1 MHYNLQKH
9 LFNGFGGFMNLFEQL
24 RLLFIKYIKFTFNQ
38 YSVVIS
44 ILIRIMAPQ
53 PKFTIYSKIV
63 VWLFL
68 FFVVTSS
75 LSAQNSVTV
84 KIIGLKVGDT
94 CTVQIQK
101 SAENYYFKKLGGVT
115 NTTVEHT
122 FQNLSN
128 GKWALKLDA
137 TGYYF
142 PSTEVLEL
150 NGIQKVL
157 EIKLNPIT
165 LANKTNYVYKWQDDS
180 SYVGHAQQSYIN
192 QPNEIQ
198 VLDQSIKIPEDFN
211 SINLLNKHGIALSDK
226 INPWTPEDAFRL
238 FQTVKRIPSLII
250 NDDALATFK
259 ADVKSVWYITDQD
272 VIDDIQIIE
281 RNNIKFVT
289 ISRKAF
295 TYASPLVVTLDGV
308 KGRFYS
314 KRLYGALVN
323 FATNYGY
330 DNNAVDRLADSRF
343 GIRFLI
349 PNAELKQIMG
359 EDFSNFQEF
368 SASEKISI
376 LSMLE
381 ELPDGMHVQSNL
393 KYLARRIAG
402 QDNPKYPPAAAI
414 AWVGSKTI
422 EFMQKAFGSTQ
433 YSDVQRLILHE
444 KAHFMWD
451 GLFDQKLRD
460 DWATVGGW
468 FLDPTAAT
476 GWSTSNTT
484 EFVSAYGHAKNPN
497 EDMAESIAAYVVNP
511 EILRSR
517 SLRKFEFIR
526 DRVMQGTRY
535 VTIIRKDLTFQVYNL
550 FPDYNYPGKIKKVD
564 VEVNG
569 LPEEDKELVI
579 RIELNKIDPK
589 QDGAKSA
596 YIRITSSIGSF
607 YDMSLN
613 PIDNGNGFILEGRIT
628 ISKFSKSGYWS
639 VNQII
644 LTDQVGNQRFE
655 NNSTFGLKIFINNSK
670 EDIITPKYIDNTL
683 KLSTGTGKYK
693 FFSTDE
699 YTDGD
704 TYQNIQANFDLLE
717 TNKMVYTGLNFAI
730 PKNDEKGVRQDF
742 QFGVLG
748 DNPTYIQKD
757 SQNKNINRVNYK
769 FPIPEYYPTGYYVT
783 TSMYLLDEA
792 RNEGRAFFMRDTTAF
807 TVQKNTTKHY
817 RDSVYVKTKYPD
829 FIPPILDVN
838 QIYIKATPSNPTAPD
853 GETLFEME
861 FFVKDSSA
869 FVGNEAGLN
878 NGFYTLRD
886 PQGKVFNYGMQ
897 GDFGK
902 YFGKDFFYPLKD
914 PIGPPGEWRK
924 YRVSTLLP
932 KGSAPGLWGVEGI
945 TLFDRAGNKKYYNF
959 TEIVRFDLEKADST
973 KLVQPKVEILGKK
986 VNAKNAEAIS
996 LSISCK
1002 DCKNKNYRA
1011 RFYSS
1016 MGGNS
1021 VVNEGKMTKDS
1032 IVVENIKLTGVNDGI
1047 LYATVFILD
1056 STKTLLGIGKSIYAK
1071 DVLAPK
1077 SGILKTNLANFG
1089 KSNIDSLIYQIKASE
1104 SKGSYSLSIK
1114 QATVTP
1120 IKQGV
1125 NVPVLYKTEAV
1136 IKTITGKFS
1145 NENISIKDSVLK
1157 GFEDGLIEI
1166 TCVVSD
1172 SVDNESEP
1180 VVSKIYKDTRDPIL
1194 SITKTSSAAGKLV
1207 LNIRSNEYVSN
1218 SISNADMTIK
1228 NGTISGIKKLDN
1240 RNFEV
1245 SINRTCADTLSLS
1258 VLAGKLLD
1266 TVGNKNQAANF
1277 NLLDIQKPS
1286 LPTISVANIQNLS
1299 TTATGT
1305 YQWYLDNKAISGATQ
1320 NNYVATA
1327 SGAYTLVVTNAQG
1340 CASAPSAAITI
1351 AITGILEVPVF
1362 SIYPNPTRDRITIE
1376 TESSGSI
1383 EIINEIGI
1391 TMKKFTSVNSGETL
1405 DISTL
1410 NKGKYIIRFTDSKNR
1425 VSTFSLIK
1433 E

>member
-1 MHYNLQKH
+1 M
-9 LFNGFGGFMNLFEQL
+9 
-24 RLLFIKYIKFTFNQ
+24 R
-38 YSVVIS
+38 S
-44 ILIRIMAPQ
+44 IFFR
-53 PKFTIYSKIV
+53 T
-63 VWLFL
+63 L
-68 FFVVTSS
+68 FFLAFTSSLS
-75 LSAQNSVTV
+75 LSAQNSIKV
-84 KIIGLKVGDT
+84 KLLGLKVGDT

-101 SAENYYFKKLGGVT
+101 SSEIFFFKKLGGIST
-115 NTTVEHT
+115 GNLEHT
-122 FQNLSN
+122 FPNLSN

-142 PSTEVLEL
+142 PSTEVFEL
-150 NGIQKVL
+150 NGTDKIL
-157 EIKLNPIT
+157 EIRLNPIT
-165 LANKTNYVYKWQDDS
+165 LTNKTNYVYKWQDDS

-192 QPNEIQ
+192 EPNEIQ
-198 VLDQSIKIPEDFN
+198 ILDQSVKIPEDFN

-226 INPWTPEDAFRL
+226 VSPWTPEDAFRL

-250 NDDALATFK
+250 NDHPLATFK
-259 ADVKSVWYITDQD
+259 ADIKSVWYITDQE
-272 VIDDIQIIE
+272 VIDDIQIVE

-314 KRLYGALVN
+314 KRLYGAIVN

-330 DNNAVDRLADSRF
+330 DKNAVDQLANNRF

-376 LSMLE
+376 LSMFE

-393 KYLARRIAG
+393 KYVARRIAG
-402 QDNPKYPPAAAI
+402 QDNPTYPPAAAI
-414 AWVGSKTI
+414 AWVGRKTI

-444 KAHFMWD
+444 KAHFMWE

-460 DWATVGGW
+460 DWATTGGW
-468 FLDPTAAT
+468 FLDPTGAT

-484 EFVSAYGHAKNPN
+484 EFVSAYAHAKNPN

-517 SLRKFEFIR
+517 SMKKFEFIR

-535 VTIIRKDLTFQVYNL
+535 ITIIRKDLTFQVYNL
-550 FPDYNYPGKIKKVD
+550 FPDYNYPGKIKKVN

-579 RIELNKIDPK
+579 RIELNKIDEK

-596 YIRITSSIGSF
+596 YTRITSSIGSF
-607 YDMSLN
+607 YDMGLN
-613 PIDNGNGFILEGRIT
+613 PIDNGKGFILEGRIT
-628 ISKFSKSGYWS
+628 FSKFSKAGYWS

-644 LTDQVGNQRFE
+644 LTDQVGNQRYE
-655 NNSTFGLKIFINNSK
+655 NNSTFGLKIYINNPK
-670 EDIITPKYIDNTL
+670 EDNINPKYAENTL
-683 KLSTGTGKYK
+683 KLKTGTGKYK
-693 FFSTDE
+693 FFTTDE
-699 YTDGD
+699 YADGD
-704 TYQNIQANFDLLE
+704 TYQNIQADFDLIE

-730 PKNDEKGVRQDF
+730 PKNNENGVRQDF

-757 SQNKNINRVNYK
+757 AQNRNINHINYK

-783 TSMYLLDEA
+783 TSMFLMDEA
-792 RNEGRAFFMRDTTAF
+792 RNEARAFFMRDTTGF
-807 TVQKNTTKHY
+807 RVEKNTTKHL

-829 FIPPILDVN
+829 FISPILDVN
-838 QIYIKATPSNPTAPD
+838 QIFIKATPSNPTAPD

-861 FFVKDSSA
+861 FFARDSSA
-869 FVGNEAGLN
+869 YLGNEAGLQ
-878 NGFYTLRD
+878 NGYYTLRD
-886 PQGKVFNYGMQ
+886 PQGKVFDYGMQ
-897 GDFGK
+897 DDFYK
-902 YFGKDFFYPLKD
+902 FFGKDFYYPLKD
-914 PIGPPGEWRK
+914 PIGPPGDWRK
-924 YRVSTLLP
+924 YKVSTLLP

-959 TEIVRFDLEKADST
+959 TEVVRFDLEKADTT

-986 VNAKNAEAIS
+986 VNAKNAEALS

-1021 VVNEGKMTKDS
+1021 VVSEGKMSKDS

-1047 LYATVFILD
+1047 LYATVFMLD

-1077 SGILKTNLANFG
+1077 SAILKTNLANFG

-1104 SKGSYSLSIK
+1104 AKGSYILSIK
-1114 QATVTP
+1114 QASVTP
-1120 IKQGV
+1120 TKQSSSV
-1125 NVPVLYKTEAV
+1125 FYKTEAV
-1136 IKTITGKFS
+1136 VKTITGTFS
-1145 NENISIKDSVLK
+1145 NSNISVKDSVLK
-1157 GFEDGLIEI
+1157 GFEDGLIE
-1166 TCVVSD
+1166 VSCIVRD

-1180 VVSKIYKDTRDPIL
+1180 IISTIYKDTRDPIL
-1194 SITKTSSAAGKLV
+1194 SISKTSSTNGKLV
-1207 LNIRSNEYVSN
+1207 MNVRSNEYIRNTLS
-1218 SISNADMTIK
+1218 SSDLSIK
-1228 NGTISGIKKLDN
+1228 NGSITGIKKVDN
-1240 RNFEV
+1240 RNFEI
-1245 SINRTCADTLSLS
+1245 SIDRTCADSLTLN

-1266 TVGNKNQAANF
+1266 TVGNKNQATISS
-1277 NLLDIQKPS
+1277 LLDAQKPNA
-1286 LPTISVANIQNLS
+1286 PTISVANIQNLS

-1305 YQWYLDNKAISGATQ
+1305 FQWYLDNKAITGATQ

-1327 SGAYTLVVTNAQG
+1327 TGAYSLVVTNAQG
-1340 CASAPSAAITI
+1340 CPSAPSAAISI
-1351 AITGILEVPVF
+1351 AITGVLEVPTF
-1362 SIYPNPTRDRITIE
+1362 SVYPNPTRNQLKIA
-1376 TESSGSI
+1376 TESIGDI
-1383 EIINEIGI
+1383 ELINSFGLVIKRVNRANNGDVI
-1391 TMKKFTSVNSGETL
+1391 DTSNLPV
-1405 DISTL
+1405 
-1410 NKGKYIIRFTDSKNR
+1410 GKYIIRFTDTDNR
-1425 VSTFSLIK
+1425 ISTVALIK

>member
-1 MHYNLQKH
+1 MKIELKIVNLYP
-9 LFNGFGGFMNLFEQL
+9 LLVCIF
-24 RLLFIKYIKFTFNQ
+24 LLF
-38 YSVVIS
+38 
-44 ILIRIMAPQ
+44 A
-53 PKFTIYSKIV
+53 
-63 VWLFL
+63 
-68 FFVVTSS
+68 TSFS
-75 LSAQNSVTV
+75 LSAQNSIKV
-84 KIIGLKVGDT
+84 KLLGLKVGDT

-101 SAENYYFKKLGGVT
+101 SSENFYFKKLGGIST
-115 NTTVEHT
+115 GTLEHT

-142 PSTEVLEL
+142 PSTEVFEL
-150 NGIQKVL
+150 IGTDKIL
-157 EIKLNPIT
+157 EIRLNPIT
-165 LANKTNYVYKWQDDS
+165 LTNKTNYVYKWQDDS

-192 QPNEIQ
+192 EPNEIQ
-198 VLDQSIKIPEDFN
+198 ILDQSIKIPEDFN

-226 INPWTPEDAFRL
+226 VSSWTPEDAFRL

-250 NDDALATFK
+250 NDHPLATFK
-259 ADVKSVWYITDQD
+259 ADVKSVWYITDQE
-272 VIDDIQIIE
+272 VIDDIQIVE

-314 KRLYGALVN
+314 KRLYGAIVN

-330 DNNAVDRLADSRF
+330 DKNAVDQLANNRF

-349 PNAELKQIMG
+349 PNAELKQIMS

-376 LSMLE
+376 LSMFE
-381 ELPDGMHVQSNL
+381 ELPDGMHVQNNL

-402 QDNPKYPPAAAI
+402 QSNPKLPSAAAI
-414 AWVGSKTI
+414 AWVGIKTI
-422 EFMQKAFGSTQ
+422 EFMQIAFGSSQ
-433 YSDVQRLILHE
+433 YSDIQRLILHE

-460 DWATVGGW
+460 DWATTGGW
-468 FLDPTAAT
+468 FLDPTGAS
-476 GWSTSNTT
+476 GWSTTNTT
-484 EFVSAYGHAKNPN
+484 EFVSAYAHLKNPN

-517 SLRKFEFIR
+517 SMKKFEFIR

-535 VTIIRKDLTFQVYNL
+535 ITIIRKDLTFQVYNL

-589 QDGAKSA
+589 QDGAKNA
-596 YIRITSSIGSF
+596 FTRITSSIGSF
-607 YDMSLN
+607 YDMWLS

-628 ISKFSKSGYWS
+628 ISKFSKAGYWS

-644 LTDQVGNQRFE
+644 LTDQVGNQRYE
-655 NNSTFGLKIFINNSK
+655 NNSTFGLKIFINNPK
-670 EDIITPKYIDNTL
+670 EDIINPAYIDNSL
-683 KLSTGTGKYK
+683 KLSLGSGKYK
-693 FFSTDE
+693 YFTTDE
-699 YTDGD
+699 YIDGEI
-704 TYQNIQANFDLLE
+704 YQTIKANFDILE
-717 TNKMVYTGLNFAI
+717 TNKMVYTGLWFAM

-748 DNPTYIQKD
+748 DNPTYIKKD
-757 SQNKNINRVNYK
+757 TQNKNINRINYN

-783 TSMYLLDEA
+783 TRMPLRDEA
-792 RNEGRAFFMRDTTAF
+792 QNQMDAFFMLDTASF
-807 TVQKNTTKHY
+807 RLQKNTSKHI

-829 FIPPILDVN
+829 YIPPTLDLN
-838 QIYIKATPSNPTAPD
+838 QIYIKATPSNPIAPD

-861 FFVKDSSA
+861 FFVKDSSS
-869 FVGNEAGLN
+869 FSGNEAGLQ
-878 NGFYTLRD
+878 NGYYTLRD
-886 PQGKVFNYGMQ
+886 PQGKVFNYSMQ
-897 GDFGK
+897 DDFYK
-902 YFGKDFFYPLKD
+902 FFGRDFFYPLKD
-914 PIGPPGEWRK
+914 PIGPPGNWRK
-924 YRVSTLLP
+924 YKVSSLLP

-959 TEIVRFDLEKADST
+959 TEIVRFDLEKADTT

-986 VNAKNAEAIS
+986 VNAKNAEALS

-1021 VVNEGKMTKDS
+1021 VVSEGKMSKDS

-1047 LYATVFILD
+1047 LYATVFMLD

-1077 SGILKTNLANFG
+1077 SAILKTNLANFG

-1104 SKGSYSLSIK
+1104 AKGSYILSIK
-1114 QATVTP
+1114 QASVTP
-1120 IKQGV
+1120 TKQSSSV
-1125 NVPVLYKTEAV
+1125 FYKTEAV
-1136 IKTITGKFS
+1136 VKTITGTFS
-1145 NENISIKDSVLK
+1145 NSNISVKDSVLK
-1157 GFEDGLIEI
+1157 GFEDGLIE
-1166 TCVVSD
+1166 VSCIVRD

-1180 VVSKIYKDTRDPIL
+1180 IISTIYKDTRDPIL
-1194 SITKTSSAAGKLV
+1194 SISKTSSTNSKLV
-1207 LNIRSNEYVSN
+1207 LNIRSNEYIRNTLST
-1218 SISNADMTIK
+1218 ADLSIK
-1228 NGTISGIKKLDN
+1228 NGSITGIKKVDN
-1240 RNFEV
+1240 RNFEI
-1245 SINRTCADTLSLS
+1245 SIDRTCADSLTLN

-1266 TVGNKNQAANF
+1266 TVGNKNQATISS
-1277 NLLDIQKPS
+1277 LLDVQKPNT
-1286 LPTISVANIQNLS
+1286 PTISVANIQNLS

-1305 YQWYLDNKAISGATQ
+1305 YQWYLDNKVITGATQ
-1320 NNYVATA
+1320 NNYIATA
-1327 SGAYTLVVTNAQG
+1327 TGAYSLVVTNAQG
-1340 CASAPSAAITI
+1340 CPSAPSAAISI
-1351 AITGILEVPVF
+1351 AITGVLEVPTF
-1362 SIYPNPTRDRITIE
+1362 SVYPNPTRNQLKIA
-1376 TESSGSI
+1376 TESKGDI
-1383 EIINEIGI
+1383 ELINSFGLVIKRVNRVNNGDVI
-1391 TMKKFTSVNSGETL
+1391 DTSNL
-1405 DISTL
+1405 PL
-1410 NKGKYIIRFTDSKNR
+1410 GKYIIRFTDTDNR
-1425 VSTFSLIK
+1425 ISTLALIK

>member
-1 MHYNLQKH
+1 M
-9 LFNGFGGFMNLFEQL
+9 
-24 RLLFIKYIKFTFNQ
+24 R
-38 YSVVIS
+38 S
-44 ILIRIMAPQ
+44 IFFR
-53 PKFTIYSKIV
+53 T
-63 VWLFL
+63 L
-68 FFVVTSS
+68 FFLAFTSSLS
-75 LSAQNSVTV
+75 LSAQNSIKV
-84 KIIGLKVGDT
+84 KLLGLKVGDT

-101 SAENYYFKKLGGVT
+101 SSEIFFFKKLGGIST
-115 NTTVEHT
+115 GNLEHT

-142 PSTEVLEL
+142 PSTEVFEL
-150 NGIQKVL
+150 NGTDKIL
-157 EIKLNPIT
+157 EIRLNPIT
-165 LANKTNYVYKWQDDS
+165 LTNKTNYVYKWQDDS

-192 QPNEIQ
+192 EPNEIQ
-198 VLDQSIKIPEDFN
+198 ILDQSIKIPEDFN

-226 INPWTPEDAFRL
+226 VSPWTPEDAFRL

-259 ADVKSVWYITDQD
+259 AEVKSVWYITDQE
-272 VIDDIQIIE
+272 VIDDIQIVE

-314 KRLYGALVN
+314 KRLYGAIVN

-330 DNNAVDRLADSRF
+330 DKNAVDQLANNRF

-376 LSMLE
+376 LSMFE

-393 KYLARRIAG
+393 KYVARRIAG
-402 QDNPKYPPAAAI
+402 QDNPTYPPAAAI
-414 AWVGSKTI
+414 AWVGRKTI
-422 EFMQKAFGSTQ
+422 EFMQKAFSSAQ

-444 KAHFMWD
+444 KAHFMWE

-460 DWATVGGW
+460 DWATTGGW

-484 EFVSAYGHAKNPN
+484 EFVSAYAHAKNPN

-517 SLRKFEFIR
+517 SMKKFEFIR
-526 DRVMQGTRY
+526 DRIMQGTRY

-579 RIELNKIDPK
+579 RIELNKIDEK
-589 QDGAKSA
+589 QDGAKYA
-596 YIRITSSIGSF
+596 FTRISSSIGSA
-607 YDMSLN
+607 YDMYLN
-613 PIDNGNGFILEGRIT
+613 PIDNGKGFILEGKIT
-628 ISKFSKSGYWS
+628 ISKFSKAGYWS
-639 VNQII
+639 VNQIV
-644 LTDQVGNQRFE
+644 LTDQVGNQRYE
-655 NNSTFGLKIFINNSK
+655 NNSTFGLKIFINNPK
-670 EDIITPKYIDNTL
+670 EDIINPKYSENTL
-683 KLSTGTGKYK
+683 KLKTGSGKYK
-693 FFSTDE
+693 YFSTDE
-699 YTDGD
+699 YADGD
-704 TYQNIQANFDLLE
+704 IYQNIQADFDLIE

-730 PKNDEKGVRQDF
+730 PKNDENGVRQDF

-757 SQNKNINRVNYK
+757 VQNKNINHVNYK

-783 TSMYLLDEA
+783 TSMFLIDEA
-792 RNEGRAFFMRDTTAF
+792 RNEARAFFMRDTTAF
-807 TVQKNTTKHY
+807 RLEKNTTKHL

-861 FFVKDSSA
+861 FFARDSSA
-869 FVGNEAGLN
+869 YLGNEAGLQ
-878 NGFYTLRD
+878 NGGYTLRD
-886 PQGKVFNYGMQ
+886 PQGKVFYYGMQ
-897 GDFGK
+897 GDFTK
-902 YFGKDFFYPLKD
+902 SFGQDFFFSLKD
-914 PIGPPGEWRK
+914 IVGPPGNWRK
-924 YRVSTLLP
+924 YKVSTLLP

-959 TEIVRFDLEKADST
+959 TEVVRFDLEKADTT

-986 VNAKNAEAIS
+986 VNAKNAEALS

-1021 VVNEGKMTKDS
+1021 VVSEGKMSKDS

-1077 SGILKTNLANFG
+1077 SAILKTNLANFG

-1104 SKGSYSLSIK
+1104 AKGSYILSIK
-1114 QATVTP
+1114 QASVTP
-1120 IKQGV
+1120 TKQSSPGF
-1125 NVPVLYKTEAV
+1125 YKTEAV
-1136 IKTITGKFS
+1136 VKTITGTFS
-1145 NENISIKDSVLK
+1145 NSNISVKDSVLK
-1157 GFEDGLIEI
+1157 GFEDGVIE
-1166 TCVVSD
+1166 VSCIVRD

-1180 VVSKIYKDTRDPIL
+1180 IISTIYKDTRDPIL
-1194 SITKTSSAAGKLV
+1194 SISKTSSTNGKLV
-1207 LNIRSNEYVSN
+1207 LNVRSNEYIRNTLS
-1218 SISNADMTIK
+1218 SSDLSIK
-1228 NGTISGIKKLDN
+1228 NGSITGIKKVDN
-1240 RNFEV
+1240 RNFEI
-1245 SINRTCADTLSLS
+1245 SIDRTCADSLTLN

-1266 TVGNKNQAANF
+1266 TVGNKNQATISS
-1277 NLLDIQKPS
+1277 LLDAQKPNA
-1286 LPTISVANIQNLS
+1286 PTISVANIQNLS

-1305 YQWYLDNKAISGATQ
+1305 YQWYLDNKAITGATQ

-1327 SGAYTLVVTNAQG
+1327 TGAYSLVVTNAQG
-1340 CASAPSAAITI
+1340 CPSAPSAAISI
-1351 AITGILEVPVF
+1351 AITGILEVPTF
-1362 SIYPNPTRDRITIE
+1362 SVYPNPTRNQLKIA
-1376 TESSGSI
+1376 TESKGDI
-1383 EIINEIGI
+1383 ELINSFGLVIKRVNRVNNGDVI
-1391 TMKKFTSVNSGETL
+1391 DTSNLPV
-1405 DISTL
+1405 
-1410 NKGKYIIRFTDSKNR
+1410 GKYIIRFTDTDNR
-1425 VSTFSLIK
+1425 ISTVALIK

>member
-1 MHYNLQKH
+1 M
-9 LFNGFGGFMNLFEQL
+9 
-24 RLLFIKYIKFTFNQ
+24 R
-38 YSVVIS
+38 S
-44 ILIRIMAPQ
+44 IFFRI
-53 PKFTIYSKIV
+53 
-63 VWLFL
+63 L
-68 FFVVTSS
+68 FFLTLFTSFS
-75 LSAQNSVTV
+75 LSAQNSIKV
-84 KIIGLKVGDT
+84 KLLGLKVGDT

-101 SAENYYFKKLGGVT
+101 SSENFFFKKLGGIST
-115 NTTVEHT
+115 GNLEHT

-142 PSTEVLEL
+142 PSTEVFEL
-150 NGIQKVL
+150 NRTDKIL
-157 EIKLNPIT
+157 EIRLNPIT
-165 LANKTNYVYKWQDDS
+165 LTNKTNYVYKWQDDS

-192 QPNEIQ
+192 EPNEIQ
-198 VLDQSIKIPEDFN
+198 ILDQSIKIPEDFN

-226 INPWTPEDAFRL
+226 LSPWTPEDAFRL

-259 ADVKSVWYITDQD
+259 AEVKSVWYITDQE
-272 VIDDIQIIE
+272 VIDDIQIVE

-314 KRLYGALVN
+314 KRLYGAIVN

-330 DNNAVDRLADSRF
+330 DKNAVDQLANNRF

-376 LSMLE
+376 LSMFE

-402 QDNPKYPPAAAI
+402 QDNPTYPPAAAI
-414 AWVGSKTI
+414 AWVGRKTI
-422 EFMQKAFGSTQ
+422 EFMQKAFGSAQ

-444 KAHFMWD
+444 KAHFMWE

-460 DWATVGGW
+460 DWATTGGW
-468 FLDPTAAT
+468 FLDPTGAT

-484 EFVSAYGHAKNPN
+484 EFVSAYAHAKNPN

-517 SLRKFEFIR
+517 SMKKFEFIR

-535 VTIIRKDLTFQVYNL
+535 ITIIRKDLTFQVYNL

-579 RIELNKIDPK
+579 RIELNKIDEK
-589 QDGAKSA
+589 QDGAKYA
-596 YIRITSSIGSF
+596 FTRISSSIGSA
-607 YDMSLN
+607 YDMYLN
-613 PIDNGNGFILEGRIT
+613 PIDNGKGFILEGKIT
-628 ISKFSKSGYWS
+628 ISKFSKAGYWS
-639 VNQII
+639 VNQIV
-644 LTDQVGNQRFE
+644 LTDQVGNQRYE
-655 NNSTFGLKIFINNSK
+655 NNSTFGLKIFINNPR
-670 EDIITPKYIDNTL
+670 EDIINPAYIDRTVKLTL
-683 KLSTGTGKYK
+683 STGKYK
-693 FFSTDE
+693 YFSTE
-699 YTDGD
+699 EQADGD

-730 PKNDEKGVRQDF
+730 PKNDENGVRQDF

-748 DNPTYIQKD
+748 DNPNYIQKD
-757 SQNKNINRVNYK
+757 TQNRNINRVKYQH
-769 FPIPEYYPTGYYVT
+769 PIPEYYPTGYYVT
-783 TSMYLLDEA
+783 TSMFLIDEA
-792 RNEGRAFFMRDTTAF
+792 RNEGRAYFLRDTSAF
-807 TVQKNTTKHY
+807 RVEKNTTKHL

-838 QIYIKATPSNPTAPD
+838 QIFIKATPSNPTAPD

-861 FFVKDSSA
+861 FFARDSSA
-869 FVGNEAGLN
+869 YLGNEAGLQ
-878 NGFYTLRD
+878 NGNYTLRD

-897 GDFGK
+897 GDFTK
-902 YFGKDFFYPLKD
+902 SFGQDFFFSLKD
-914 PIGPPGEWRK
+914 IVGPPGNWRK
-924 YRVSTLLP
+924 YKVSTLLP

-959 TEIVRFDLEKADST
+959 TEVVRFDLEKADTT

-986 VNAKNAEAIS
+986 VNAKNAEALS

-1021 VVNEGKMTKDS
+1021 VVSEGKMSKDS

-1077 SGILKTNLANFG
+1077 SAILKTNLANFG

-1104 SKGSYSLSIK
+1104 AKGSYILSIK
-1114 QATVTP
+1114 QASVTP
-1120 IKQGV
+1120 TKQSSSV
-1125 NVPVLYKTEAV
+1125 FYKTEAV
-1136 IKTITGKFS
+1136 VKTITGTFS
-1145 NENISIKDSVLK
+1145 NSNISVKDSVLK
-1157 GFEDGLIEI
+1157 GFEDGLIE
-1166 TCVVSD
+1166 VSCIVRD
-1172 SVDNESEP
+1172 SVDNESDP
-1180 VVSKIYKDTRDPIL
+1180 IISTIYKDTRDPIL
-1194 SITKTSSAAGKLV
+1194 SISKTSSTNGKLV
-1207 LNIRSNEYVSN
+1207 LNIRSNEYIRNTLST
-1218 SISNADMTIK
+1218 ADLSIK
-1228 NGTISGIKKLDN
+1228 NGSITGIKKVDN
-1240 RNFEV
+1240 RNFEI
-1245 SINRTCADTLSLS
+1245 SIDRTCADSLTLN

-1266 TVGNKNQAANF
+1266 TVGNKNQATISS
-1277 NLLDIQKPS
+1277 LLDVQKPNT
-1286 LPTISVANIQNLS
+1286 PTISVANIQNLS

-1305 YQWYLDNKAISGATQ
+1305 YQWYLDNKAITGATQ

-1327 SGAYTLVVTNAQG
+1327 TGAYSLVVTNAQG
-1340 CASAPSAAITI
+1340 CPSAPSAAISI
-1351 AITGILEVPVF
+1351 AITGVLEVPTF
-1362 SIYPNPTRDRITIE
+1362 SVYPNPTRNQLKIA
-1376 TESSGSI
+1376 TESIGDI
-1383 EIINEIGI
+1383 ELINSFGLVIKRVNRANNGDVI
-1391 TMKKFTSVNSGETL
+1391 DTSNLPV
-1405 DISTL
+1405 
-1410 NKGKYIIRFTDSKNR
+1410 GKYIIRFTDTDNR
-1425 VSTFSLIK
+1425 ISTVALIK

>member
-1 MHYNLQKH
+1 M
-9 LFNGFGGFMNLFEQL
+9 
-24 RLLFIKYIKFTFNQ
+24 R
-38 YSVVIS
+38 S
-44 ILIRIMAPQ
+44 IFFR
-53 PKFTIYSKIV
+53 T
-63 VWLFL
+63 L
-68 FFVVTSS
+68 FFLAFTSSLS
-75 LSAQNSVTV
+75 LSAQNSIKV
-84 KIIGLKVGDT
+84 KLLGLKVGDT

-101 SAENYYFKKLGGVT
+101 SSEIFFFKKLGGIST
-115 NTTVEHT
+115 GNLEHT

-142 PSTEVLEL
+142 PSTEVFEL
-150 NGIQKVL
+150 NGTDKIL
-157 EIKLNPIT
+157 EIRLNPIT
-165 LANKTNYVYKWQDDS
+165 LTNKTNYVYKWQDDS

-192 QPNEIQ
+192 EPNEIQ
-198 VLDQSIKIPEDFN
+198 ILDQSIKIPEDFN

-226 INPWTPEDAFRL
+226 VSPWTPEDAFRL

-259 ADVKSVWYITDQD
+259 AEVKSVWYITDQE
-272 VIDDIQIIE
+272 VIDDIQIVE

-314 KRLYGALVN
+314 KRLYGAIVN

-330 DNNAVDRLADSRF
+330 DKNAVDQLANNRF

-376 LSMLE
+376 LSMFE

-393 KYLARRIAG
+393 KYVARRIAG
-402 QDNPKYPPAAAI
+402 QDNPTYPPAAAI
-414 AWVGSKTI
+414 AWVGRKTI
-422 EFMQKAFGSTQ
+422 EFMQKAFSSAQ

-444 KAHFMWD
+444 KAHFMWE

-460 DWATVGGW
+460 DWATTGGW

-484 EFVSAYGHAKNPN
+484 EFVSAYAHAKNPN

-517 SLRKFEFIR
+517 SMKKFEFIR
-526 DRVMQGTRY
+526 DRIMQGTRY

-579 RIELNKIDPK
+579 RIELNKIDEK
-589 QDGAKSA
+589 QDGAKYA
-596 YIRITSSIGSF
+596 FTRISSSIGSA
-607 YDMSLN
+607 YDMYLN
-613 PIDNGNGFILEGRIT
+613 PIDNGKGFILEGKIT
-628 ISKFSKSGYWS
+628 ISKFSKAGYWS
-639 VNQII
+639 VNQIV
-644 LTDQVGNQRFE
+644 LTDQVGNQRYE
-655 NNSTFGLKIFINNSK
+655 NNSTFGLKIFINNPK
-670 EDIITPKYIDNTL
+670 EDIINPKYSENTL
-683 KLSTGTGKYK
+683 KLKTGSGKYK
-693 FFSTDE
+693 YFSTDE
-699 YTDGD
+699 YADGD
-704 TYQNIQANFDLLE
+704 TYQNIQADFDLIE

-730 PKNDEKGVRQDF
+730 PKNDENGVRQDF

-757 SQNKNINRVNYK
+757 VQNKNINHVNYK

-783 TSMYLLDEA
+783 TSMFLIDEA
-792 RNEGRAFFMRDTTAF
+792 RNEARAFFMRDTTAF
-807 TVQKNTTKHY
+807 RLEKNTTKHL

-861 FFVKDSSA
+861 FFARDSSA
-869 FVGNEAGLN
+869 YLGNEAGLQ
-878 NGFYTLRD
+878 NGGYTLRD
-886 PQGKVFNYGMQ
+886 PQGKVFYYGMQ
-897 GDFGK
+897 GDFTK
-902 YFGKDFFYPLKD
+902 SFGQDFFFSLKD
-914 PIGPPGEWRK
+914 IVGPPGNWRK
-924 YRVSTLLP
+924 YKVSTLLP

-959 TEIVRFDLEKADST
+959 TEVVRFDLEKADTT

-986 VNAKNAEAIS
+986 VNAKNAEALS

-1021 VVNEGKMTKDS
+1021 VVSEGKMSKDS

-1077 SGILKTNLANFG
+1077 SAILKTNLANFG

-1104 SKGSYSLSIK
+1104 AKGSYILSIK
-1114 QATVTP
+1114 QASVTP
-1120 IKQGV
+1120 TKQSSPGF
-1125 NVPVLYKTEAV
+1125 YKTEAV
-1136 IKTITGKFS
+1136 VKTITGTFS
-1145 NENISIKDSVLK
+1145 NSNISVKDSVLK
-1157 GFEDGLIEI
+1157 GFEDGVIE
-1166 TCVVSD
+1166 VSCIVRD

-1180 VVSKIYKDTRDPIL
+1180 IISTIYKDTRDPIL
-1194 SITKTSSAAGKLV
+1194 SISKTSSTNGKLV
-1207 LNIRSNEYVSN
+1207 LNVRSNEYIRNTLS
-1218 SISNADMTIK
+1218 SSDLSIK
-1228 NGTISGIKKLDN
+1228 NGSITGIKKVDN
-1240 RNFEV
+1240 RNFEI
-1245 SINRTCADTLSLS
+1245 SIDRTCADSLTLN

-1266 TVGNKNQAANF
+1266 TVGNKNQATISS
-1277 NLLDIQKPS
+1277 LLDAQKPNA
-1286 LPTISVANIQNLS
+1286 PTISVANIQNLS

-1305 YQWYLDNKAISGATQ
+1305 YQWYLDNKAITGATQ

-1327 SGAYTLVVTNAQG
+1327 TGAYSLVVTNAQG
-1340 CASAPSAAITI
+1340 CPSAPSAAISI
-1351 AITGILEVPVF
+1351 AITGILEVPTF
-1362 SIYPNPTRDRITIE
+1362 SVYPNPTRNQLKIA
-1376 TESSGSI
+1376 TESKGDI
-1383 EIINEIGI
+1383 ELINSFGLVIKRVNRVNNGDVI
-1391 TMKKFTSVNSGETL
+1391 DTSNLPV
-1405 DISTL
+1405 
-1410 NKGKYIIRFTDSKNR
+1410 GKYIIRFTDTDNR
-1425 VSTFSLIK
+1425 ISTVALIK

>member
-1 MHYNLQKH
+1 M
-9 LFNGFGGFMNLFEQL
+9 
-24 RLLFIKYIKFTFNQ
+24 R
-38 YSVVIS
+38 S
-44 ILIRIMAPQ
+44 IFFRI
-53 PKFTIYSKIV
+53 
-63 VWLFL
+63 L
-68 FFVVTSS
+68 FFLTLVTSFS
-75 LSAQNSVTV
+75 LSAQNSIKV
-84 KIIGLKVGDT
+84 KLLGLKVGDT

-101 SAENYYFKKLGGVT
+101 SSENFFFKKLGGIST
-115 NTTVEHT
+115 GNLEHT

-142 PSTEVLEL
+142 PSTEVFEL
-150 NGIQKVL
+150 NGTDKIL
-157 EIKLNPIT
+157 EIRLNPIT
-165 LANKTNYVYKWQDDS
+165 LTNKTNYVYKWQDDS

-192 QPNEIQ
+192 EPNEIQ
-198 VLDQSIKIPEDFN
+198 ILDQSIKIPEDFN

-226 INPWTPEDAFRL
+226 VSPWTPEDAFRL

-259 ADVKSVWYITDQD
+259 AEVKSVWYITDQE
-272 VIDDIQIIE
+272 VIDDIQIVE

-314 KRLYGALVN
+314 KRLYGAIVN

-330 DNNAVDRLADSRF
+330 DKNAVDQLANSRF
-343 GIRFLI
+343 GVRFLI
-349 PNAELKQIMG
+349 PNAELKQIMS

-376 LSMLE
+376 LSMFE

-402 QDNPKYPPAAAI
+402 QSNPKLPSAAAI
-414 AWVGSKTI
+414 AWVGIKTI
-422 EFMQKAFGSTQ
+422 EFMQIAFGSSQ
-433 YSDVQRLILHE
+433 YSDIQRLILHE

-460 DWATVGGW
+460 DWATTGGW
-468 FLDPTAAT
+468 FLDPTGAS
-476 GWSTSNTT
+476 GWSTTNTT
-484 EFVSAYGHAKNPN
+484 EFVSAYAHLKNPN

-517 SLRKFEFIR
+517 SMKKFEFIR

-535 VTIIRKDLTFQVYNL
+535 ITIIRKDLTFQVYNL

-579 RIELNKIDPK
+579 RIELNKIDEK
-589 QDGAKSA
+589 QDGAMVA
-596 YIRITSSIGSF
+596 FTRISSSIGTA
-607 YDMSLN
+607 YDMYLN
-613 PIDNGNGFILEGRIT
+613 PIDNGKGFILEGRIS
-628 ISKFSKSGYWS
+628 ISKFSKAGYWS

-644 LTDQVGNQRFE
+644 LTDQVGNQRYE
-655 NNSTFGLKIFINNSK
+655 NNSTFGLKIFINNPR
-670 EDIITPKYIDNTL
+670 EDIINPAYIDRTVKLTL
-683 KLSTGTGKYK
+683 STGKYK
-693 FFSTDE
+693 YFSTE
-699 YTDGD
+699 EQADGD

-730 PKNDEKGVRQDF
+730 PKNDENGVRQDF

-757 SQNKNINRVNYK
+757 IQNRNINRVKYQH
-769 FPIPEYYPTGYYVT
+769 PIPEYYPTGYYVT
-783 TSMYLLDEA
+783 TSMFLIDEA
-792 RNEGRAFFMRDTTAF
+792 RNEGRAYFMRDTSAF
-807 TVQKNTTKHY
+807 RVEKNTTKHL

-838 QIYIKATPSNPTAPD
+838 QIFIKATPSNPTAPD

-861 FFVKDSSA
+861 FFARDSSA
-869 FVGNEAGLN
+869 YLGNEAGLQ
-878 NGFYTLRD
+878 NGNYTLRD

-897 GDFGK
+897 GDFTK
-902 YFGKDFFYPLKD
+902 SFGQDFFFSLKD
-914 PIGPPGEWRK
+914 IVGPPGNWRK
-924 YRVSTLLP
+924 YKVSTLLP

-959 TEIVRFDLEKADST
+959 TEVVRFDLEKADTT

-986 VNAKNAEAIS
+986 VNAKNAEALS

-1021 VVNEGKMTKDS
+1021 VVSEGKMSKDS

-1047 LYATVFILD
+1047 LYATVFMLD

-1077 SGILKTNLANFG
+1077 SAILKTNLANFG

-1104 SKGSYSLSIK
+1104 AKGSYILSIK
-1114 QATVTP
+1114 QASVTP
-1120 IKQGV
+1120 TKQSSSV
-1125 NVPVLYKTEAV
+1125 FYKTEAV
-1136 IKTITGKFS
+1136 VKTITGTFS
-1145 NENISIKDSVLK
+1145 NSNISVKDSVLK
-1157 GFEDGLIEI
+1157 GFEDGLIE
-1166 TCVVSD
+1166 VSCIVRD

-1180 VVSKIYKDTRDPIL
+1180 IISTIYKDTRDPIL
-1194 SITKTSSAAGKLV
+1194 SISKTSSTNSKLV
-1207 LNIRSNEYVSN
+1207 LNIRSNEYIRNTLST
-1218 SISNADMTIK
+1218 ADLSIK
-1228 NGTISGIKKLDN
+1228 NGSITGIKKVDN
-1240 RNFEV
+1240 RNFEI
-1245 SINRTCADTLSLS
+1245 SIDRTCADSLTLN

-1266 TVGNKNQAANF
+1266 TVGNKNQATISS
-1277 NLLDIQKPS
+1277 LLDVQKPNT
-1286 LPTISVANIQNLS
+1286 PTISVANIQNLS

-1305 YQWYLDNKAISGATQ
+1305 YQWYLDNKVITGATQ

-1327 SGAYTLVVTNAQG
+1327 TGAYSLVVTNAQG
-1340 CASAPSAAITI
+1340 CPSAPSAAISI
-1351 AITGILEVPVF
+1351 AITGVLEVPTF
-1362 SIYPNPTRDRITIE
+1362 SVYPNPTRNQLKIA
-1376 TESSGSI
+1376 TESKGDI
-1383 EIINEIGI
+1383 ELINSFGLVIKRVNRVNNGDVI
-1391 TMKKFTSVNSGETL
+1391 DTSNL
-1405 DISTL
+1405 PL
-1410 NKGKYIIRFTDSKNR
+1410 GKYIIRFTDTDNR
-1425 VSTFSLIK
+1425 ISTLALIK

>member
-1 MHYNLQKH
+1 MAFQCRLKFHPIIHFH
-9 LFNGFGGFMNLFEQL
+9 LF
-24 RLLFIKYIKFTFNQ
+24 LLLAVNF
-38 YSVVIS
+38 
-44 ILIRIMAPQ
+44 
-53 PKFTIYSKIV
+53 
-63 VWLFL
+63 
-68 FFVVTSS
+68 S
-75 LSAQNSVTV
+75 LSAQNSIKV
-84 KIIGLKVGDT
+84 KLLGLKVGDT

-101 SAENYYFKKLGGVT
+101 SAELFYFKKLGGLT
-115 NTTVEHT
+115 SGTPEHT
-122 FQNLSN
+122 FSNLSN

-137 TGYYF
+137 IGYYF
-142 PSTEVLEL
+142 PSTEVFEL
-150 NGIQKVL
+150 NGSPKLL
-157 EIKLNPIT
+157 EIRLNPIT

-192 QPNEIQ
+192 EPNDIQ
-198 VLDQSIKIPEDFN
+198 ILDQTIKIPEDFN

-226 INPWTPEDAFRL
+226 VNPWTPEDAFRL

-259 ADVKSVWYITDQD
+259 SEVKSVWYITDQE
-272 VIDDIQIIE
+272 VIDDIQIAE

-330 DNNAVDRLADSRF
+330 DKNAVDQLANSRF

-376 LSMLE
+376 LSMFE

-393 KYLARRIAG
+393 KYLVRRIVG
-402 QDNPKYPPAAAI
+402 QDNPTYPPAAAI
-414 AWVGSKTI
+414 AWVGRKTI
-422 EFMQKAFGSTQ
+422 EFMQKAFGGSQ
-433 YSDVQRLILHE
+433 YSDIQRLILHE
-444 KAHFMWD
+444 KAHFMWE

-460 DWATVGGW
+460 DWATTGGW
-468 FLDPTAAT
+468 FLDPTGAS

-484 EFVSAYGHAKNPN
+484 EFVSAYAHSKNPN

-517 SLRKFEFIR
+517 SMKKFEFMR
-526 DRVMQGTRY
+526 DRIMQGTRY
-535 VTIIRKDLTFQVYNL
+535 LTIIRKDLTFQVYNL

-569 LPEEDKELVI
+569 LPEDDKELVI

-589 QDGAKSA
+589 QDGAKNA
-596 YIRITSSIGSF
+596 FTRITSSIGSF
-607 YDMSLN
+607 YDMWLS

-628 ISKFSKSGYWS
+628 ISKFSKAGYWS

-644 LTDQVGNQRFE
+644 LTDQVGNQRYE
-655 NNSTFGLKIFINNSK
+655 NNSTFGLKIFINNPK
-670 EDIITPKYIDNTL
+670 EDIINPTYIDNTI
-683 KLSTGTGKYK
+683 KLSIGSGKYK
-693 FFSTDE
+693 YFTTDE
-699 YTDGD
+699 HVDGD
-704 TYQNIQANFDLLE
+704 TYQTIKANFDILE
-717 TNKMVYTGLNFAI
+717 TNKMVYTGLFFAM

-757 SQNKNINRVNYK
+757 VQNKNINRINYN

-783 TSMYLLDEA
+783 TRMFLQDEA
-792 RNEGRAFFMRDTTAF
+792 RNQMDAFFMLDTASF
-807 TVQKNTTKHY
+807 RLQKNTSKHI

-829 FIPPILDVN
+829 FIPPTLDVN
-838 QIYIKATPSNPTAPD
+838 QISIKATPSNPTAPD

-861 FFVKDSSA
+861 FFVKDSSS
-869 FVGNEAGLN
+869 FSGNEAGLQ
-878 NGFYTLRD
+878 NGYYTLRD
-886 PQGKVFNYGMQ
+886 PQGKVFNYSMQ
-897 GDFGK
+897 DDFYK
-902 YFGKDFFYPLKD
+902 FFGRDFFYPLKD
-914 PIGPPGEWRK
+914 PIGPPGNWRK
-924 YRVSTLLP
+924 YKVSTLLP

-959 TEIVRFDLEKADST
+959 TEVVRFDLEKADTT

-986 VNAKNAEAIS
+986 VNAKNAEALS

-1021 VVNEGKMTKDS
+1021 VVSEGKMSKDS

-1047 LYATVFILD
+1047 LYATVFMLD

-1077 SGILKTNLANFG
+1077 SAVLKTNLANFG

-1104 SKGSYSLSIK
+1104 SKGSYTLSIK
-1114 QATVTP
+1114 QASVTP
-1120 IKQGV
+1120 AKQS
-1125 NVPVLYKTEAV
+1125 VPVLYKTEAV
-1136 IKTITGKFS
+1136 IKTITGTFS
-1145 NENISIKDSVLK
+1145 NSNISIKDSLLK

-1166 TCVVSD
+1166 TCIVRD
-1172 SVDNESEP
+1172 TVDNESEP
-1180 VVSKIYKDTRDPIL
+1180 VVSKIYKDTKEPIL
-1194 SITKTSSAAGKLV
+1194 SITKTSSANGKLV
-1207 LNIRSNEYVSN
+1207 LTIRSNEYVSN
-1218 SISNADMTIK
+1218 SILNTDMTIK
-1228 NGTISGIKKLDN
+1228 NGSITEIKKLDN
-1240 RNFEV
+1240 QNFEI
-1245 SINRTCADTLSLS
+1245 SINRTCADSLSLN

-1266 TVGNKNQAANF
+1266 TVGNKNQVANL
-1277 NLLDIQKPS
+1277 NLLDVQKPS

-1299 TTATGT
+1299 TAATGS
-1305 YQWYLDNKAISGATQ
+1305 YQWYMDNKAITGATQ

-1327 SGAYTLVVTNAQG
+1327 SGAYTLVVTNARG
-1340 CASAPSAAITI
+1340 CSSTPSAAITI
-1351 AITGILEVPVF
+1351 AITGTLEVPTF
-1362 SIYPNPTRDRITIE
+1362 SVYPNPAQNRITVA
-1376 TESSGSI
+1376 TESKGDI
-1383 EIINEIGI
+1383 EIINSFGLILKRI
-1391 TMKKFTSVNSGETL
+1391 NLVNNGDTI
-1405 DISTL
+1405 DISSL
-1410 NKGKYIIRFTDSKNR
+1410 VEGKYIIRFTDKENR
-1425 VSTFSLIK
+1425 INTLSLIK

>member
-1 MHYNLQKH
+1 
-9 LFNGFGGFMNLFEQL
+9 
-24 RLLFIKYIKFTFNQ
+24 
-38 YSVVIS
+38 
-44 ILIRIMAPQ
+44 MAPQ
-53 PKFTIYSKIV
+53 PKFSIYLKIV

-68 FFVVTSS
+68 FFVITSS

-101 SAENYYFKKLGGVT
+101 SAEDFQFKKIGGIASGT
-115 NTTVEHT
+115 PEHT
-122 FQNLSN
+122 FSNLSN

-142 PSTEVLEL
+142 PTAQVFELTGST
-150 NGIQKVL
+150 KSF
-157 EIKLNPIT
+157 EITLNPIT
-165 LANKTNYVYKWQDDS
+165 LSNVTNYQYQWQDDS
-180 SYVGHAQQSYIN
+180 SFVGHAQQSYIN
-192 QPNEIQ
+192 EPDEIQ
-198 VLDQSIKIPEDFN
+198 VLDQKIEIPEDFS
-211 SINLLNKHGIALSDK
+211 SINLLNRHGIALSDK
-226 INPWTPEDAFRL
+226 ISPWTPEDAFRL
-238 FQTVKRIPSLII
+238 FQTIKRLPDLIK
-250 NDDALATFK
+250 NEDK
-259 ADVKSVWYITDQD
+259 KEVNSVWYISDQD
-272 VIDDIQIIE
+272 VIDDIQITE

-295 TYASPLVVTLDGV
+295 TYSLPLVVTLDGV

-314 KRLYGALVN
+314 KRLYKAIVN
-323 FATNYGY
+323 FATNYG
-330 DNNAVDRLADSRF
+330 NNSNAIDQLALSRF
-343 GIRFLI
+343 GVKFLS
-349 PNAELKQIMG
+349 PNSELQTLMS
-359 EDFSNFQEF
+359 EDFSNFQVF
-368 SASEKISI
+368 SAFEKITI
-376 LSMLE
+376 LSMFE
-381 ELPDGMHVQSNL
+381 ELPDGMHIQNNL
-393 KYLARRIAG
+393 KFLVHRIAG
-402 QDNPKYPPAAAI
+402 QSNPKYPNAAAV
-414 AWVGSKTI
+414 AWTGLKTI
-422 EFMQKAFGSTQ
+422 EFMQSAFGSSQ
-433 YSDVQRLILHE
+433 YSDIQRLMLHE
-444 KAHFMWD
+444 KAHFMWE

-460 DWATVGGW
+460 DWATIGGW
-468 FLDPTAAT
+468 FLDPTSKT
-476 GWSTSNTT
+476 GWTTSNTT
-484 EFVSAYGHAKNPN
+484 EFVSAYSHALNPN

-511 EILRSR
+511 DILRSR

-535 VTIIRKDLTFQVYNL
+535 VSIIREDLTFQVYNL
-550 FPDYNYPGKIKKVD
+550 FPDYNYPGKIKKVE
-564 VEVNG
+564 VKVNG
-569 LPEEDKELVI
+569 LPNEDKEIII
-579 RIELNKIDPK
+579 RIELNKIDEK
-589 QDGAKSA
+589 QDGASSA
-596 YIRITSSIGSF
+596 YTSLFSSIGTGYGLAFS
-607 YDMSLN
+607 
-613 PIDNGNGFILEGRIT
+613 PVDNGKGFILEGRRM
-628 ISKFSKSGYWS
+628 ISKFSKSGYWT
-639 VNQII
+639 VNQIA
-644 LTDQVGNQRFE
+644 LSDAVGNQRFE
-655 NNSTFGLKIFINNSK
+655 NNSTFGIKIFINNPL
-670 EDIITPKYIDNTL
+670 EDYDAPRYINNTL
-683 KLSTGTGKYK
+683 TFSTGIGKYK
-693 FFSTDE
+693 SFAPREDPQ
-699 YTDGD
+699 GD
-704 TYQNIQANFDLLE
+704 TYQTIQAKFDINELNTLGAA
-717 TNKMVYTGLNFAI
+717 GLNFAI
-730 PKNDEKGVRQDF
+730 PKNDENGVKNEFEFEAINNDP
-742 QFGVLG
+742 
-748 DNPTYIQKD
+748 NYIKKD
-757 SQNKNINRVNYK
+757 SINKSINHIFWKY
-769 FPIPEYYPTGYYVT
+769 PIPEYFPTGHYVVT
-783 TSMYLLDEA
+783 QISITDDA
-792 RNEGRAFFMRDTTAF
+792 QNFGRAFFMKDTSAF
-807 TVQKNTTKHY
+807 TLPPNATKHI

-829 FIPPILDVN
+829 FIPPILDLN
-838 QIYIKATPSNPTAPD
+838 QITVKATPSNPAAPD

-861 FFVKDSSA
+861 FFARDSSA
-869 FVGNEAGLN
+869 FTGNEAGIKSGN
-878 NGFYTLRD
+878 YILRD
-886 PQGKVFNYGMQ
+886 PQGKVFNFSMQ
-897 GDFGK
+897 NDFVK
-902 YFGKDFFYPLKD
+902 YLGVDFYYPLKD
-914 PIGPPGEWRK
+914 PLGSPSAWRK
-924 YRVSTLLP
+924 YKVSTTLP
-932 KGSAPGLWGVEGI
+932 KGSAPGLWGVESI
-945 TLFDRAGNKKYYNF
+945 TLNDRARNKKYYNF

-1021 VVNEGKMTKDS
+1021 VVNEGKMIKDS

-1180 VVSKIYKDTRDPIL
+1180 VVSKIYKDTRDPVL
-1194 SITKTSSAAGKLV
+1194 SINKTSSAAGKLV

-1266 TVGNKNQAANF
+1266 TVGNKNQAANL